1 MSSRVLGSVHSVS
14 RVVRRYE
21 LSTVHISDFLQ
32 AMTAESRILKRSA
45 IEEGKS
51 LKGRATILE
60 EETC

>member
-1 MSSRVLGSVHSVS
+1 
-14 RVVRRYE
+14 VRRYE